1 MIYFFFTHFT
11 SIISTF
17 FPFLD
22 CSVDR
27 PLPPRQI
34 DQHLAMAASAN
45 SLYALYPENNVADL
59 SFLDYEL
66 IHLATDC
73 HDAAAMYNRSA
84 VGWQTLTKVDR
95 QKQRQNVFSGYMV
108 DTYYETLTTMG
119 EAEDCFPY
127 VYVGF
132 RAAAFRTI
140 IVSIIH
146 QVNTSIIFQVAPG
159 NQLCAAGEKRVN
171 PAKLFHEQIA
181 YFHNK

>member
-1 MIYFFFTHFT
+1 MIIFQHSTLCATYVPKHQILHDSNNLLHDLFFFTHFT

-73 HDAAAMYNRSA
+73 HDAAAMYNKSA
-84 VGWQTLTKVDR
+84 VGWPTLTKVDR
-95 QKQRQNVFSGYMV
+95 QKQRQNVFLDTWWTHITRHSPLWAKQKTVFRMYMS
-108 DTYYETLTTMG
+108 DSERL
-119 EAEDCFPY
+119 
-127 VYVGF
+127 
-132 RAAAFRTI
+132 
-140 IVSIIH
+140 H
-146 QVNTSIIFQVAPG
+146 
-159 NQLCAAGEKRVN
+159 L
-171 PAKLFHEQIA
+171 EQ
-181 YFHNK
+181 

>member
-1 MIYFFFTHFT
+1 MHFT

-45 SLYALYPENNVADL
+45 SLYALYPENNVVDL

-66 IHLATDC
+66 IHLVTDC

-95 QKQRQNVFSGYMV
+95 QKQRQDVFL
-108 DTYYETLTTMG
+108 DTWGTHIAKRHSPLWAKQKT
-119 EAEDCFPY
+119 
-127 VYVGF
+127 
-132 RAAAFRTI
+132 AFRMYM
-140 IVSIIH
+140 SDSERLH
-146 QVNTSIIFQVAPG
+146 
-159 NQLCAAGEKRVN
+159 L
-171 PAKLFHEQIA
+171 EQ
-181 YFHNK
+181 YQ